1 MGSNRF
7 EPKKSYLVKISRKGY
22 EPVEVSNQYQS
33 MNGWF
38 WANLV
43 FGGIIGAVVDNAD
56 GTSSKLGPDDIKV
69 MLPHRRTG

>member
-1 MGSNRF
+1 MGSNRI

-43 FGGIIGAVVDNAD
+43 FGGI
-56 GTSSKLGPDDIKV
+56 LGRLWI
-69 MLPHRRTG
+69 MLTELQVNLDRMILR